1 MNQGDKLVS
10 VVVQAYNSSSTII
23 RTLDSIKSQTYP
35 RIEIIISD
43 DKSKDDTIDVV
54 KQWIGQNE
62 SSFERIKLITTET
75 NTGIPG
81 SNNRALK
88 EIKGTYAEFLAADDC
103 LMDGAIEEY
112 VRFCE
117 QNENVIPISEVE
129 LFSDDEVCDFSSVE
143 KYCMNCYEFAK
154 QNHDEQ
160 YRRLLIQNRI
170 VAPAASFYPVKIL
183 RSLNGFDEAYR
194 WMEDYPMNLKL
205 LKKGYRFG
213 YLDKKLI
220 RYRISGSSITGGYS
234 FELKRTEAKLF
245 FREKM
250 WYMIQFG
257 MGWEAVKQSKSW
269 IKVLLKRGN

>member
-1 MNQGDKLVS
+1 MKQGDKLVS

-62 SSFERIKLITTET
+62 RNFERIKLITTEK

-103 LMDGAIEEY
+103 LLDGAIEEY
-112 VRFCE
+112 VSFCE

-143 KYCMNCYEFAK
+143 KYCRNCYEFAK
-154 QNHDEQ
+154 QDHDEQ
-160 YRRLLIQNRI
+160 YRQLLIQNRI

-194 WMEDYPMNLKL
+194 WMEDYPMNMKL

-213 YLDKKLI
+213 YLSKKLI